1 MESTGLPTCSSKY
14 LRREAGFSMS
24 TSYILEYSLNLTACQ
39 DVFRES
45 LNFRSPGAYKFCRYA
60 LVRRDLDLLRFW
72 LRLSQDAS
80 KMKGNENASYYV
92 GFDSADFT
100 FAVKHGL
107 LEEASEMIKIC
118 GAELPLD
125 VLLKK
130 SGVAEQ
136 ERPRYYQGL
145 SIGGKKMKRWARE
158 HSGNTSH
165 DSLSLHSSLLLKAA
179 EQGSLVAVEWFLSD
193 TPFRLYKEYGAA
205 NAKDPRL
212 QSLAKA
218 HGGFDQTVGA
228 WLKQRSE

>member
-1 MESTGLPTCSSKY
+1 
-14 LRREAGFSMS
+14 MS
-24 TSYILEYSLNLTACQ
+24 TPYILEYSLNLTACQ

-45 LNFRSPGAYKFCRYA
+45 LNFRSPGVYKFCRYA

-72 LRLSQDAS
+72 LRLSQDTS

-92 GFDSADFT
+92 GFNSSDFT

-158 HSGNTSH
+158 HSGNASH
-165 DSLSLHSSLLLKAA
+165 DSLSLQSSPLLKAA
-179 EQGSLVAVEWFLSD
+179 EQSSLVAVEWFLSD
-193 TPFRLYKEYGAA
+193 TPFRLYNEYGAA

-228 WLKQRSE
+228 WLKQRSK